1 MEFIY
6 LEHTA
11 DLLFQAFGETKEEL
25 IVNSGKA
32 LCNAIIDLRE
42 VNAGE
47 KIELE
52 VKTEEE
58 KFEEVLFKFLEELL
72 FQIETREMIFSEF
85 EVKELGEDYLKVEC
99 RGEKIDSKK
108 HEVKTDVKAITRHD
122 FKVWFYEEKWNALV
136 LCDI

>member
-1 MEFIY
+1 MEFVY

-11 DLLFQAFGETKEEL
+11 DLLFQAFGKTKEGL
-25 IVNSGKA
+25 IVNSGRA
-32 LCNAIIDLRE
+32 LCNAIIDLRG

-52 VKTEEE
+52 VKIEEE

-72 FQIETREMIFSEF
+72 FQIETREMVFSEF
-85 EVKELGEDYLKVEC
+85 EVKELREGYLKIEC

-108 HEVKTDVKAITRHD
+108 HEVKTNVKAITRHD
-122 FKVWFYEEKWNALV
+122 FRVWFHEGKWNALV